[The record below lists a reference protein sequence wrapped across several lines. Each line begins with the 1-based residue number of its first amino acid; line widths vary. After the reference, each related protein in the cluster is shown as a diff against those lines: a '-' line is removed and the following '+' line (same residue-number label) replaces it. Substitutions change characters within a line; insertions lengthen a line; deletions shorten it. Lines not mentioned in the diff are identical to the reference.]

1 MNKYRDILHLPRP
14 VFEDRPRMSM
24 SDRAAQF
31 SPFAAL
37 TGYDAAVAETARY
50 TEEKPEL
57 EEDEKE
63 LLNRTL
69 QQLHPGAQITVIYFL
84 KDSKKPGGA
93 LRTVAGQFLR
103 VDPLQQLLMLDRCSI
118 PMEDLYKIKL

>member
-69 QQLHPGAQITVIYFL
+69 QQLHPGSQITVIYFL

-93 LRTVAGQFLR
+93 LRTVSGQFLR
-103 VDPLQQLLMLDRCSI
+103 TDPLPKCRSTFI
-118 PMEDLYKIKL
+118 AP